1 MVGII
6 VLFRKSKSLVG
17 LDIGSSAVK
26 LVELKDAKGG
36 GYRLV
41 KTGIELLSPEAIV
54 DGAIMDASLVVDAV
68 NRVIAAL
75 NVRNNDFGTS
85 LSGHAVIVKKV
96 SLPAMSAEELAESIR
111 WEAEQY
117 VPFDINDVN
126 LDYVVLEPGGGDT
139 MDVLLVAVKKDKI
152 GDYTSVITQAGK
164 TPVLVDVDAFALQN
178 AWEVN
183 YPVEPGRVVALI
195 NIGASVTNVNVL
207 SGGNTI
213 FWRDISVGG
222 NQYTDAIQKQLTLSF
237 EQADA
242 LKKGEPV
249 ADHSLQEILP
259 IIKSVSDD
267 LAQELQ
273 KTFDF
278 FIATT
283 STEKIDQLFL
293 AGGCSRIVHLDRQL
307 KERFGIPVEIM
318 NPFRQIDT
326 DGSAVS
332 AEWLNEN
339 APSLAVAVGLAVRH
353 IGDEA
358 A

>member
-1 MVGII
+1 M
-6 VLFRKSKSLVG
+6 LFRKSKNLVG

-41 KTGIELLSPEAIV
+41 KTAIEPLSPEAIV
-54 DGAIMDASLVVDAV
+54 DGAIMDASLVVDTV
-68 NRVIAAL
+68 NRVISSL
-75 NVRNNDFGTS
+75 NIRNNDFATS
-85 LSGHAVIVKKV
+85 LSGHSVIIKKI
-96 SLPAMSAEELAESIR
+96 SLPAMSSEELAESIR

-126 LDYVVLEPGGGDT
+126 LDYVVLEPGGET

-152 GDYTSVITQAGK
+152 GDYTSVVTQAGK
-164 TPVLVDVDAFALQN
+164 TPALVDVDAFAVQN
-178 AWEVN
+178 AYEVN
-183 YPVEPGRVVALI
+183 YPVEPGRVVALV

-207 SGGNTI
+207 SGANTI
-213 FWRDISVGG
+213 FWRDISFGG
-222 NQYTDAIQKQLTLSF
+222 NQYTDAIQKQLSLGF
-237 EQADA
+237 EQADT
-242 LKKGEPV
+242 LKKGE
-249 ADHSLQEILP
+249 ASGEHTLQEILP
-259 IIKSVSDD
+259 ILRSVSDD

-278 FIATT
+278 FGATT
-283 STEKIDQLFL
+283 STEKIDQLFI
-293 AGGCSRIVHLDRQL
+293 AGGCSRIVNLDRQL
-307 KERFGIPVEIM
+307 KDRFGMPVEIM
-318 NPFRQIDT
+318 NPFRQIDVS
-326 DGSAVS
+326 GSAAS

-339 APSLAVAVGLAVRH
+339 APTLTVAVGLAVRH

>member
-1 MVGII
+1 
-6 VLFRKSKSLVG
+6 VLFKKSKNLVG

-26 LVELKDAKGG
+26 LVELKDSKGG

-41 KTGIELLSPEAIV
+41 RTGIEPLSPEAIV
-54 DGAIMDASLVVDAV
+54 DGAIMDASLVVDTV
-68 NRVIAAL
+68 NRVISSL
-75 NVRNNDFGTS
+75 NVRNSDFGTS
-85 LSGHAVIVKKV
+85 LSGHSVIIKKIT
-96 SLPAMSAEELAESIR
+96 LPAMSAEELSESIR

-126 LDYVVLEPGGGDT
+126 LDYVVLEAAGGSGDT

-152 GDYTSVITQAGK
+152 GDYTSVISQAGK

-178 AWEVN
+178 AWEIN
-183 YPVEPGRVVALI
+183 YPVEPGRVVALV

-207 SGGNTI
+207 SGANTI
-213 FWRDISVGG
+213 FWRDISFGG
-222 NQYTDAIQKQLTLSF
+222 NQYTDAIQKQLSLGF
-237 EQADA
+237 EQADS
-242 LKKGEPV
+242 LKRGE
-249 ADHSLQEILP
+249 ASGEHSIQEILP
-259 IIKSVSDD
+259 ILRSVSDD
-267 LAQELQ
+267 LSQELQ

-278 FIATT
+278 FGATT
-283 STEKIDQLFL
+283 STERIDQLFI
-293 AGGCSRIVHLDRQL
+293 AGGCSRIVNLDRQL
-307 KERFGIPVEIM
+307 KERFGMPVEIM

-326 DGSAVS
+326 SGASVS

-339 APSLAVAVGLAVRH
+339 APSLTVAVGLATRH